1 MIEIRRVFEVRAAE
15 EKAFMQIAEGAL
27 MQRAAMGLG
36 VTVAALLRE
45 ARGELRGSRVVLL
58 IGSGNNGGDALWAGA
73 MLAERGC
80 RVDALALGERWHHEG
95 AGALVRAGGRMHRWS
110 NDDESLQ
117 AIVADGDV
125 AIDGIL
131 GIGGAGAVRPD
142 AATLLDAVAASDAFV
157 VAVDVPSGVDADTGA
172 VAGAAVDADVTVTF
186 GAVKPGLVVSPGT
199 LRCGSTVLIDIGL
212 EFDTEPLIN
221 VLEAIDV
228 ADWVREPAADSYKYA
243 RGVVGISAGSGAYPG
258 AALLAV
264 GAARHGN
271 VGMARYLDRADGNA
285 PAVVTA
291 FPELIIDGTAPK
303 DQTRADAWAAGP
315 GFPGDD
321 TDDITVKAVVEAPVP
336 VVLDA
341 GALSIVAE
349 STAVRA
355 AIVDRAQR
363 SLVTVITPHEGEF
376 ERILPGLLAS
386 SSGRCEAA
394 VSAAASLSAIVVLK
408 GPGTVIASPDG
419 SVYVDTEGTSELGT
433 AGSGDVL
440 TGLVGAL
447 LAGAWADGR
456 RTLAELHAA
465 VAAAVWLHGRAGRIA
480 ALGGP
485 VVAPGIAAAVPEAI
499 RFARYGDV
507 GDRSS

>member
-1 MIEIRRVFEVRAAE
+1 MIEVRSVAEVRAAE
-15 EKAFMQIAEGAL
+15 GAAFRSVPEGAL
-27 MQRAAMGLG
+27 MQRAARGLS

-45 ARGELRGSRVVLL
+45 ARGAVVGSRVVLM

-73 MLAERGC
+73 FLAGRGC
-80 RVDALALGERWHHEG
+80 RVDALTLSDRWHEEG
-95 AGALVRAGGRMHRWS
+95 AAALVRAGGRLHRWS
-110 NDDESLQ
+110 TDDESAQ
-117 AIVADGDV
+117 AVVADADV

-131 GIGGAGAVRPD
+131 GIGGSGALHE
-142 AATLLDAVAASDAFV
+142 AAVTLLDAVGASDAFV

-186 GAVKPGLVVSPGT
+186 GAFKPGLVVAPGS

-212 EFDTEPLIN
+212 EFEDAARTH

-228 ADWVREPAADSYKYA
+228 AAWVPEPAADAYKYR
-243 RGVVGISAGSGAYPG
+243 RGVVGVSAGSRPYPG

-271 VGMARYLDRADGNA
+271 VGMTRYLDRADGNA
-285 PAVVTA
+285 ANVVA
-291 FPELIIDGTAPK
+291 DFPELIIDGTAPK
-303 DQTRADAWAAGP
+303 DQGRADAWVAGP

-321 TDDITVKAVVEAPVP
+321 TDDMTVTAILDAPVP
-336 VVLDA
+336 VALDA
-341 GALSIVAE
+341 GALPILARSA
-349 STAVRA
+349 SARA
-355 AIVDRAQR
+355 
-363 SLVTVITPHEGEF
+363 PHEGEF
-376 ERILPGLLAS
+376 ERIFPGLLAS
-386 SSGRCEAA
+386 AGGRRAA
-394 VSAAASLSAIVVLK
+394 ALSAAASLSAIVVLK
-408 GPGTVIASPDG
+408 GPGTIIAAPDG
-419 SVYVDTEGTSELGT
+419 SAFVDTEGTSDLGA

-456 RTLAELHAA
+456 RTPAELHEA

-480 ALGGP
+480 AEDGP
-485 VVAPGIAAAVPEAI
+485 VVAPGIAAAVPAAI
-499 RFARYGDV
+499 RFARYGDA